1 MKNLNFKQ
9 TIPFFFCAILCLL
22 LGTDIGMANGLPV
35 GSPETQ
41 TATPVNGAAGVGIHN
56 TNEPISID
64 QTRRDNGDLILST
77 LDREVVKILPYK
89 TPLDTIMRHAT
100 KRKTNSIIIEWM
112 SVDTKP
118 FETEVAAGGGFA
130 LAAETPVTA
139 ANSGAVSITVDNVS
153 VFAETSTI
161 LIPSIMG
168 YEEDGTRSTD
178 TPLMLYVKKKTDST
192 LTVQAANG
200 SKIANTKTRG
210 VPAIP
215 AGTELKRMGRAA
227 QEKDVQT
234 EASSVNPT
242 KEQNFCQ
249 TYKCQVDETYWMKRA
264 ETSVDWSKEDQ
275 MDMAVLEWK
284 MEMEASSLAGV
295 KSVIY
300 DSSPN
305 KGDVYTSAGI
315 LRFIKN
321 KFEYAATG
329 WTTDDF
335 IDLTKQAF
343 TGNSGSNIRVLFM
356 DSDLMADISKVEL
369 QNQRDISKGVEAHW
383 GIEFTYI
390 RTNFG
395 KILCLHHEQLDRLGI
410 KGVMIDPNYLV
421 KYEYE
426 AENRM
431 TVDNKKNGTANT
443 TADITTETF
452 CIALKYPQC
461 HLVINK
467 KAA

>member
-1 MKNLNFKQ
+1 MKTFNFKQ
-9 TIPFFFCAILCLL
+9 SIPFFFCMILCLL
-22 LGTDIGMANGLPV
+22 LGTDIGMANGLPM

-41 TATPVNGAAGVGIHN
+41 TATPTNGVAGAGIHN

-100 KRKTNSIIIEWM
+100 KRKTNSIVIEWM

-130 LAAETPVTA
+130 LGEGVTPIA
-139 ANSGAVSITVDNVS
+139 SNSAAVSITVENAA
-153 VFAETSTI
+153 VFAVTSTI
-161 LIPSIMG
+161 LVPSILG
-168 YEEDGTRSTD
+168 YEADGTRSTD
-178 TPLMLYVKKKTDST
+178 TPLMLYVKAKTDSAI
-192 LTVQAANG
+192 TVMAVNG
-200 SKIANTKTRG
+200 GKIAGVQTKF

-284 MEMEASSLAGV
+284 MEMEASSLAGIKGV
-295 KSVIY
+295 TY

-305 KGDVYTSAGI
+305 KGDVYTSNGI

-321 KFEYAATG
+321 KFEYAASG

-343 TGNSGSNIRVLFM
+343 TGNSGSNMRVLFM

-369 QNQRDISKGVEAHW
+369 QNNRDISKGVEAHW
-383 GIEFTYI
+383 GIEWTYI

-395 KILCLHHEQLDRLGI
+395 KILCIHHEQLDRLGI
-410 KGVMIDPNYLV
+410 KGIMIDPNYLV

-431 TVDNKKNGTANT
+431 TVDNKANGTANT

-461 HLVINK
+461 HLVIDK